1 MSKFSE
7 LHPYE
12 ILEDGLQ
19 LSHNGDISYTYE
31 LKLPPVYSL
40 RDNDFDSLI
49 DLWTRALSMLPAGY
63 VIQKMDWFY
72 LAKYSRSEAKGNG
85 ELLAISTDMMFYN
98 RPFLNHKCFLTI
110 TKVYNPDN
118 KSNINIFN
126 RNGNVPLVLKDRKYV
141 KSLQLDANSFIATIL
156 QNNLIEVVNY
166 GNLKGSKFP
175 INASKIIDYENG
187 LSLYYCF
194 GNLSLVDKHLANH
207 DYSRDF
213 KIGAKNVA
221 VFPLQD
227 IEDFPTSISTA
238 YRHSKLSTKSSN
250 FHLSSVFP
258 ISMGLNCNHIYS
270 QVFKTVDKDV
280 IIKKMQKGVNEKSS
294 LAFYSQANA
303 LNAET
308 QNTFLKNILEENLQP
323 IQFHGSL
330 IIWDNDNNQLESKA
344 GVVSTALS
352 DIGFRKVEMR
362 TLNGAGYF
370 WMAMPS
376 NAGYIPDDSFIL
388 NYADTLSCFLNFEG
402 IYAESTQPVGM
413 RVTDRTGKPMLLDM
427 FVEPMNKGLIA
438 NRNGFVIGPSGS
450 GKSFFTNDMVNQ
462 LYAQGNYVTVVDVG
476 HSYRNN
482 CAYENGAYI
491 TYEKGSNFGFNPFF
505 LNEFSKFQDDEENS
519 IKNTLLT
526 ILCSIWRKETD
537 KPTSRTEDVIL
548 SAMLKE
554 YYAHAE
560 NLSKTNEDYSLSF
573 DTFYNYVESIFS
585 VEYIETKNIR
595 EQDFDLKNFLLTLS
609 PFKAGGEYGY
619 LLNSSVHGNLYQKK
633 FIVFELDNIKDE
645 AILFSVTTI
654 MIMSQ
659 FVRQLYQ
666 EPQKYK
672 FLIIEE
678 AWKALMTPVM
688 QGFLKWCYKT
698 LRKHNGSI
706 VTVTQ
711 ELNDLVDNPVVKDTI
726 LSNSAIKIL
735 LDQKNYE
742 SQMSF
747 VQEMLGLSPSEI
759 SLVKSIN
766 MDNVKGRVYKEFFIS
781 FSSIFCAVYG
791 LEVCPEKYWL
801 YTTNKTEQ
809 FTLNEIRKKYNC
821 DVREAVQIA
830 VKQQRKPLVLINNI

>member
-1 MSKFSE
+1 MSQFSA

-12 ILEDGLQ
+12 ILDDGLQ

-31 LKLPPVYSL
+31 LRLPPVYSL
-40 RDNDFDSLI
+40 RDNEFDGLI
-49 DLWTRALSMLPAGY
+49 DLWTRALSMLPTGY
-63 VIQKMDWFY
+63 VIQKLDWFY
-72 LAKYSRSEAKGNG
+72 LAKYSRTEAKGSP

-110 TKVYNPDN
+110 TKVYKPDN
-118 KSNINIFN
+118 QNNITIFN
-126 RNGNVPLVLKDRKYV
+126 RNGNVPSVLKDRKYV
-141 KSLQLDANSFIATIL
+141 KSLVLDCNSFIATIL

-166 GNLKGSKFP
+166 DNLKGSKSP
-175 INASKIIDYENG
+175 LNAMKLSNYENE
-187 LSLYYCF
+187 LSLYSNF
-194 GNLSLVDKHLANH
+194 GNLSFMDKHIANH
-207 DYSRDF
+207 DYSYDF
-213 KIGAKNVA
+213 KVGAKNVA

-227 IEDFPTSISTA
+227 MDDFPTHISTA
-238 YRHSKLSTKSSN
+238 YRHAKLSTKSSN

-258 ISMGLNCNHIYS
+258 IAMGLNCNHLYS
-270 QVFKTVDKDV
+270 QVFKTVDKDL
-280 IIKKMQKGVNEKSS
+280 IIKKLQKGINEKSS

-303 LNAET
+303 LNANT
-308 QNTFLKNILEENLQP
+308 QEAFLKNILEENLQP

-330 IIWDNDNNQLESKA
+330 IIWENDANRLETNA
-344 GVVSTALS
+344 GLVSTALS
-352 DIGFRKVEMR
+352 EIGFRKVEMR
-362 TLNGAGYF
+362 TLNGPGYF
-370 WMAMPS
+370 WTAMPS
-376 NAGYIPDDSFIL
+376 SAGYIPDDCFIL

-402 IYAESTQPVGM
+402 IYTESTQPVGM
-413 RVTDRTGKPMLLDM
+413 RVTDRTGKPLLLDM
-427 FVEPMNKGLIA
+427 FVEPMTKGLIA

-482 CAYENGAYI
+482 CAYEKGAYI

-505 LNEFSKFQDDEENS
+505 LNDFTEFQDDEENS

-537 KPTSRTEDVIL
+537 KPTTRTEDVIL

-554 YYAHAE
+554 FYAYSE
-560 NLSKTNEDYSLSF
+560 NLHKSRKNYRLSF
-573 DTFYNYVESIFS
+573 DAFYEYVESIFS
-585 VEYIETKNIR
+585 VEYIQAKDIR
-595 EQDFDLKNFLLTLS
+595 EQDFDLRNFLLTLT
-609 PFKAGGEYGY
+609 PFKTGGEYGY
-619 LLNSSVHGNLYQKK
+619 LLNSQVHGNLYQQK

-659 FVRQLYQ
+659 FVRQLYL
-666 EPQKYK
+666 EPQKFK

-706 VTVTQ
+706 ITVTQ

-742 SQMSF
+742 SQMGF

-766 MDNVKGRVYKEFFIS
+766 MDNAKGRVYKEFFVS

-809 FTLNEIRKKYNC
+809 FELSEIRKKYNC
-821 DVREAVQIA
+821 DVREAVQIMI
-830 VKQQRKPLVLINNI
+830 KQKRKPLVLINNE

>member
-40 RDNDFDSLI
+40 RDNEFDSLI

-63 VIQKMDWFY
+63 VVQKLDWFY
-72 LAKYSRSEAKGNG
+72 LAKYSRVEAKGGN
-85 ELLAISTDMMFYN
+85 ELLEISTDMMFYN

-110 TKVYNPDN
+110 TKSYKPDN
-118 KSNINIFN
+118 QSNITIFN
-126 RNGNVPLVLKDRKYV
+126 RNGNVPSVLKDRKYV
-141 KSLQLDANSFIATIL
+141 KNLALDCNNFMATIL
-156 QNNLIEVVNY
+156 QNNLIEIVNY
-166 GNLKGSKFP
+166 DHLKGSKLP
-175 INASKIIDYENG
+175 LNAQTLSQYEND
-187 LSLYYCF
+187 LSLYSHF
-194 GNLSLVDKHLANH
+194 GNLSFTDRHIANH
-207 DYSRDF
+207 DYSKEF
-213 KIGAKNVA
+213 KVGAKNVA

-227 IEDFPTSISTA
+227 MEDFPTHISTA

-258 ISMGLNCNHIYS
+258 IAMGLNCNHLYS
-270 QVFKTVDKDV
+270 QVFKTVDKENV
-280 IIKKMQKGVNEKSS
+280 IKKLQKGINEKSS

-303 LNAET
+303 LNAST
-308 QNTFLKNILEENLQP
+308 QGAFLKNILEENLQP

-330 IIWDNDNNQLESKA
+330 IIWENDANRLETNA
-344 GVVSTALS
+344 GLVSTALS
-352 DIGFRKVEMR
+352 EIGFRKVEMR
-362 TLNGAGYF
+362 TLNGPGYF
-370 WMAMPS
+370 WTAMPS
-376 NAGYIPDDSFIL
+376 NAGYIPDDCFIL
-388 NYADTLSCFLNFEG
+388 NYADTLSCFLNFES
-402 IYAESTQPVGM
+402 IYTESTQPVGM
-413 RVTDRTGKPMLLDM
+413 RVTDRTGKPLLLDM
-427 FVEPMNKGLIA
+427 FVEPMSKGLIA

-491 TYEKGSNFGFNPFF
+491 TYEKGSNFGFNPFY
-505 LNEFSKFQDDEENS
+505 LNDFTEFQDDEENS

-537 KPTSRTEDVIL
+537 KPTTRTEDVIL
-548 SAMLKE
+548 SAMLKN
-554 YYAHAE
+554 YYAYAE
-560 NLSKTNEDYSLSF
+560 KIYKSKVDYLLSF
-573 DTFYNYVESIFS
+573 DTFYEYVETIFA
-585 VEYIETKNIR
+585 VEYIQAKDIR
-595 EQDFDLKNFLLTLS
+595 EQDFDLKNFLLTLT
-609 PFKAGGEYGY
+609 PFKTGGEYGY
-619 LLNSSVHGNLYQKK
+619 LLNSKMYGNLYQRK
-633 FIVFELDNIKDE
+633 FVVFELDNIKDE
-645 AILFSVTTI
+645 QILFSVTTI

-659 FVRQLYQ
+659 FVRQLYID
-666 EPQKYK
+666 PQKFK

-706 VTVTQ
+706 ITVTQ

-735 LDQKNYE
+735 LDQKNYDA
-742 SQMSF
+742 QMGF
-747 VQEMLGLSPSEI
+747 VQEMLGLSSSEI

-766 MDNVKGRVYKEFFIS
+766 LNIMKGRVYKEFFIS

-809 FTLNEIRKKYNC
+809 FELNEIRKKYQCN
-821 DVREAVQIA
+821 VREAVQLM
-830 VKQQRKPLVLINNI
+830 VKQRRKPLSLINNE

>member
-1 MSKFSE
+1 
-7 LHPYE
+7 
-12 ILEDGLQ
+12 
-19 LSHNGDISYTYE
+19 
-31 LKLPPVYSL
+31 
-40 RDNDFDSLI
+40 
-49 DLWTRALSMLPAGY
+49 
-63 VIQKMDWFY
+63 
-72 LAKYSRSEAKGNG
+72 
-85 ELLAISTDMMFYN
+85 
-98 RPFLNHKCFLTI
+98 
-110 TKVYNPDN
+110 
-118 KSNINIFN
+118 
-126 RNGNVPLVLKDRKYV
+126 
-141 KSLQLDANSFIATIL
+141 
-156 QNNLIEVVNY
+156 VNY
-166 GNLKGSKFP
+166 GSLKGSKLP
-175 INASKIIDYENG
+175 LNAQKLSQYENE
-187 LSLYYCF
+187 LSLYSHF
-194 GNLSLVDKHLANH
+194 GNLSFMDRHIANH
-207 DYSRDF
+207 DYTKDF
-213 KIGAKNVA
+213 KVGAKNVA

-227 IEDFPTSISTA
+227 MEDFPTHISTA
-238 YRHSKLSTKSSN
+238 YRHNKLSTKSSN

-258 ISMGLNCNHIYS
+258 IAMGLNCNHLYS
-270 QVFKTVDKDV
+270 QVFKTVDKETV
-280 IIKKMQKGVNEKSS
+280 IKKLQKGINEKSS
-294 LAFYSQANA
+294 LAFYSQANT
-303 LNAET
+303 LNAST
-308 QNTFLKNILEENLQP
+308 QGAFLKNILEENLQP

-330 IIWDNDNNQLESKA
+330 IIWENEAHKLENNA
-344 GVVSTALS
+344 GLVSTALS
-352 DIGFRKVEMR
+352 EIGFRKVEMR
-362 TLNGAGYF
+362 TLNGPGYF
-370 WMAMPS
+370 WTAMPS
-376 NAGYIPDDSFIL
+376 NAGYIPDDCFIL

-413 RVTDRTGKPMLLDM
+413 RVTDRTGKPLLLDM
-427 FVEPMNKGLIA
+427 FIEPMIKGLIA

-450 GKSFFTNDMVNQ
+450 GKSFFTNDMTNQ

-505 LNEFSKFQDDEENS
+505 LNDFTEFQDDEENS

-537 KPTSRTEDVIL
+537 KPTTRTEDVIL

-554 YYAHAE
+554 FYAYCEKLH
-560 NLSKTNEDYSLSF
+560 KTNKNYALSF
-573 DTFYNYVESIFS
+573 DAFYEYVETIFA
-585 VEYIETKNIR
+585 VEYIQAKDIR
-595 EQDFDLKNFLLTLS
+595 EQDFDLKNFLLTLT
-609 PFKAGGEYGY
+609 PFKTGGEYGY
-619 LLNSSVHGNLYQKK
+619 LLNSKMYGNLYQRK
-633 FIVFELDNIKDE
+633 FVVFELDNIKDE
-645 AILFSVTTI
+645 QILFSVTTI

-659 FVRQLYQ
+659 FVRQLYID
-666 EPQKYK
+666 PQKFK

-706 VTVTQ
+706 ITVTQ

-742 SQMSF
+742 SQMGF

-766 MDNVKGRVYKEFFIS
+766 MNNMKGRIYKEFFIS

-809 FTLNEIRKKYNC
+809 FELNEIRKKYQYT
-821 DVREAVQIA
+821 VREAVQMM
-830 VKQQRKPLVLINNI
+830 VKQKRKPLQLINNEAETINS